1 MKEAK
6 DGVMRRKVR
15 IDRGNRG
22 STDGAEG
29 SRERIPSSVRCDRCG
44 KAISP
49 GSGVDVKYQEEDFL
63 FCGSKCADQFM
74 NRRHL
79 REGRGYWKENA
90 RESTGSGR
98 TLAMITVFMVMAI
111 VAAGAMIA
119 VALKPPPRMLYAD
132 LLVTPN
138 DVMVRTPAP
147 SGDNLTAIMP
157 VTIEI
162 LNQGEGNSSALTVWC
177 GAYNLTQPNVLV
189 DDFSTSEL
197 RVVTGG
203 EIVDVVAASGK
214 HGSIVN
220 ATGTLD
226 LQPGNYTL
234 RVKIYEDGKR
244 TLVSGQVVVR
254 VDKSSVV
261 VPNGYVPGGGGH
273 GRSYPAEK
281 QGGTM
286 PGFDAVIAL
295 PAVAIALVLLERQ
308 RRRLK

>member
-15 IDRGNRG
+15 TEKARTGNADRARASGAHVK
-22 STDGAEG
+22 TD
-29 SRERIPSSVRCDRCG
+29 VRCDRCG
-44 KAISP
+44 KAVTP
-49 GSGVDVKYQEEDFL
+49 GGGVGVTYQEEDFL

-79 REGRGYWKENA
+79 KEGRGYWKENA
-90 RESTGSGR
+90 REPTGSGR
-98 TLAMITVFMVMAI
+98 TLAMISIFMVMAI

-132 LLVTPN
+132 LQVTSN
-138 DVMVRTPAP
+138 DVMVRTPTP
-147 SGDNLTAIMP
+147 SGDNMTAIMP

-197 RVVTGG
+197 KVVTGG
-203 EIVDVVAASGK
+203 ETVDTVAPDGK

-281 QGGTM
+281 PGGTM

-295 PAVAIALVLLERQ
+295 PAVALALVLLERQ
-308 RRRLK
+308 RHRLK